1 LVEVRGNVANFV
13 EVLRSHLTDVQVDH
27 VAVVGVDLGQLVLV
41 QVLGVQPVL
50 DVHVLVREDH

>member
-1 LVEVRGNVANFV
+1 VASTNVANFV

-27 VAVVGVDLGQLVLV
+27 LAIVGVDLGQLVLV

>member
-13 EVLRSHLTDVQVDH
+13 EVLGSHLTDVQVDH